1 MATETLLTG
10 AWSIFEKKL
19 TEKELEV
26 FNSTPK
32 PFGVDYTPVQ
42 AMHQVVNGIN
52 YHFWCNTKISG
63 PQPSPGQAVVT
74 IHAPLNGEP
83 EIVNI
88 TAIP

>member
-10 AWSIFEKKL
+10 AWSIFEEKL

-52 YHFWCNTKISG
+52 
-63 PQPSPGQAVVT
+63 
-74 IHAPLNGEP
+74 
-83 EIVNI
+83 
-88 TAIP
+88 